1 MSKFRNK
8 YRVESARLEGY
19 DYSSEG
25 MYFITINTER
35 HQRYFG
41 KIVEGKM
48 LPTEIGK
55 IAHEEWFRTLEI
67 RNDMNLQLHEF
78 VVMPNHIHGIIEIG
92 KNKFNVTHP
101 RRDATHGVSHKDHNI
116 DKIDSLGNDE
126 NFVRDIDAT
135 HGVSHKDQKLVY
147 KNTFS
152 PQSKNIASIIRGY
165 KSAVTKHAHILGK
178 EFSWQTRYYDH
189 IIRDYKEYT
198 RIANYIKFNVDNWA
212 KDNHY

>member
-92 KNKFNVTHP
+92 KNKFNVTNP
-101 RRDATHGVSHKDHNI
+101 RRDATHGVSH
-116 DKIDSLGNDE
+116 
-126 NFVRDIDAT
+126 
-135 HGVSHKDQKLVY
+135 SHKDQKLVY

-178 EFSWQTRYYDH
+178 EFSWQTRYYDR

-198 RIANYIKFNVDNWA
+198 RIANYIKSNVDNWA